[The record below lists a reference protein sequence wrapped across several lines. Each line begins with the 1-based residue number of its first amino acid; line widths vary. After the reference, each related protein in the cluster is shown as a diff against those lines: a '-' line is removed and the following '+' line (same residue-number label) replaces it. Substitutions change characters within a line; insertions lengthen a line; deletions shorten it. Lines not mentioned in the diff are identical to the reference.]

1 VDDIS
6 ATLAGISTEI
16 DISIFYRGLDQGGK
30 HTLGSVVWPR
40 RPFVLFYHIFV
51 CVDGFVDCSFLKP
64 VIIFFRYVYAA
75 AKTCTAGL
83 CFLQAQTDFR
93 SGLGSY
99 QNNSS
104 LRIR

>member
-75 AKTCTAGL
+75 AKNVQLACAFCRPKLTS
-83 CFLQAQTDFR
+83 AQV
-93 SGLGSY
+93 
-99 QNNSS
+99 
-104 LRIR
+104 